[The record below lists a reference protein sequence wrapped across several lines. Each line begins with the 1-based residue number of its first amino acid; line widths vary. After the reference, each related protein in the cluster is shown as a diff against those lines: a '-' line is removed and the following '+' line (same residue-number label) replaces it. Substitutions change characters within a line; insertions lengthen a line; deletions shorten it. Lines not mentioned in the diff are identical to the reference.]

1 MSYDA
6 AVCVR
11 SVSASL
17 TVISLPLPDSSVPS
31 QGPERQ
37 VWKKKTSSDPFY
49 KTDLNCFALKKKK
62 KKVLSGSSCYL
73 FIFENR

>member
-11 SVSASL
+11 SVSAFL

-37 VWKKKTSSDPFY
+37 VWKKK
-49 KTDLNCFALKKKK
+49 LL
-62 KKVLSGSSCYL
+62 VIH
-73 FIFENR
+73 FIRLI